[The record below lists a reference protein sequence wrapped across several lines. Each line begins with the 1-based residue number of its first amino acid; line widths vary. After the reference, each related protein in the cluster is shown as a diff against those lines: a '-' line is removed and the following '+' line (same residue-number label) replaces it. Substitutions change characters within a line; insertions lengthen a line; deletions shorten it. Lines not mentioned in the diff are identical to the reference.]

1 MDQALQI
8 LKQYWKYDAF
18 RPVQKDIIDKIISGH
33 DALALLP
40 TGGGKSIC
48 FQVPAIM
55 MDGVCLVISPL
66 IALMKDQVDQL
77 RGRNIRADAIYSG
90 MHYREIERILDNAI
104 LGDTKLL
111 YLSPERLS
119 SEKTMDK
126 ILQMKLSFI
135 AVDEAHCVSQWGH
148 DFRPTYLDIK
158 NIRQIFPNI
167 PLLAVTATA
176 TKDVVDDI
184 IFQLEM
190 RQPTIFRSGFSR
202 PNLSYSVI
210 KEEGKHNRLIQLLQ
224 KVPGTALVYVRNRK
238 LTREISIFLQQKGFS
253 ADHYHAGLP
262 PEERFRK
269 QEDWIKNKTR
279 IIVCTNAFGMGI
291 DKPDVRLVV
300 HLDVPETLEA
310 YFQEAGRAGRDG
322 NKSWAVLLYN
332 ENDIKSLETNFE
344 LSYPNVELIRKIYHA
359 LCSYF
364 QLATGAGE
372 GIAFDFEIL
381 DFCKNFKQDP
391 VSVLSALKVLER
403 SGQIFLSEA
412 IYDPPKIMINVERND
427 LYQFQLQ
434 NPAYEKLITVAL
446 RLHQSIFRQAVR
458 LEEHKISQ
466 LLKLDSSTLHKM
478 LHYLNQIGLISY
490 FPRKSTPQ
498 IIFLGPRVESKYL
511 FIDLPKYKFL
521 KDRAKE
527 KLDGII
533 RYLSFQK
540 CRNIQ
545 LLEYF
550 DEKAVDSCGICDVC
564 VDQKRRSQA
573 AKLEGELLNKVLLL
587 VQSEDLSI
595 TKLTEA
601 FPIKYKDK
609 VLQIV
614 QYLLNENQI
623 RISGH
628 ETIKYIK

>member
-1 MDQALQI
+1 
-8 LKQYWKYDAF
+8 
-18 RPVQKDIIDKIISGH
+18 
-33 DALALLP
+33 
-40 TGGGKSIC
+40 
-48 FQVPAIM
+48 
-55 MDGVCLVISPL
+55 
-66 IALMKDQVDQL
+66 
-77 RGRNIRADAIYSG
+77 
-90 MHYREIERILDNAI
+90 
-104 LGDTKLL
+104 
-111 YLSPERLS
+111 SPERLS

-148 DFRPTYLDIK
+148 DFRPTYLNIK
-158 NIRQIFPNI
+158 NIRQIFPKI

-190 RQPTIFRSGFSR
+190 RQPTIFKSGFSR

-262 PEERFRK
+262 PEERFIK

-564 VDQKRRSQA
+564 VDQKRRSHA